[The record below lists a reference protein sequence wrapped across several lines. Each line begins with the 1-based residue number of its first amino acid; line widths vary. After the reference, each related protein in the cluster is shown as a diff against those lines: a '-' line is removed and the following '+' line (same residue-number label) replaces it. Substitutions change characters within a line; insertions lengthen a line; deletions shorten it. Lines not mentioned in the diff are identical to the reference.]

1 MIFLNLQIIKNNK
14 MIMLSN
20 ETINKFLNKSNTFND
35 YQEQYDSLEN
45 CVISF
50 VNILKN
56 KLIKKI

>member
-1 MIFLNLQIIKNNK
+1 
-14 MIMLSN
+14 MLSN
-20 ETINKFLNKSNTFND
+20 ETINKFLNKSITFND

-56 KLIKKI
+56 RINKKKK

>member
-1 MIFLNLQIIKNNK
+1 

-45 CVISF
+45 CVIRF

-56 KLIKKI
+56 RINKKKKYSKRLSKE